1 VGVLKACRPRKDLLS
16 GSINLEIFAASLG
29 QVADFYKEGK
39 KEGERACS
47 LYTDADA
54 FFSEGTH
61 FTEDMKMILRDVF
74 SRLSGDTTA
83 STLKRLETGFGGG
96 KTHTL
101 IACLHLAKKGK
112 ELASYVSGFI
122 EKDLLPEPGAVDVV
136 AIVGDD
142 VPIKKT
148 QGTELKP
155 YPLWAEIARQLGGT
169 DLSDVASYLDRLD
182 SPDKAFFERLFGGR
196 KVLILIDELAH
207 YATRWAFAYPQA
219 KPMLSTFF
227 MSLLEYASRHPS
239 IAIVVT
245 LAGLDDALSAQ
256 TAELSN
262 IFSNTSSEFSSQAL
276 DSGQIL
282 ALQQDATRDLTSI
295 LARRESVVVPVKA
308 GDLSAV
314 LGKRLF
320 EHIDREE
327 AIRTVE
333 AYRELYERSAS
344 LFSGSLQIESFLE
357 DMRMTY
363 PFHPSMLRLLNEK
376 LSTVPTFQKT
386 RGVLR
391 ILTLAVRALWRS
403 GNDVPMIH
411 PGHLDFIDARTVDE
425 LLGRTNNTSMIPVLN
440 ADIGTADTPA
450 LQGGR
455 SNAERADQENPHP
468 DRIPYHVLTWRTVFL
483 NSLAGQ
489 AEGLASPVFGIG
501 ELDALL
507 AVAQPGL
514 TPAQVKQALEDIRT
528 KAFYLREKD
537 GRYYA
542 VSEPNVNLALSRI
555 RESIAEE
562 QILTELEAKAR
573 NLFGKSRQGFWVRT
587 DVTAPQDLPDKQDRS
602 LLGVLSIRL
611 AEVDPAAFITTAGKG
626 VPRLYQNSVFLFIPE
641 TARILHPSEE
651 RRLIPEGE
659 EHRERAKLEL
669 YILARNVL
677 ATRILK
683 DNPQNYGI
691 PVSQVKEIDFPK
703 LDNDLER
710 RVSLA
715 YRFLAYPVK
724 EGIFALKEIRTAG
737 GEGGD
742 AQFEQIRTVL
752 KENGEI
758 IPSGP
763 VTKEILHELQSLF
776 FADGDHLSLGR
787 IREKFHVN
795 RGWPVLEDPEC
806 LPLIVREG
814 VKRGFWCL
822 VGKFDE
828 KTGEP
833 GKFYGAETPEIPI
846 DEELRDED
854 ILVTV
859 QGARERRWGGQSGP
873 TKEEIRCLVESA
885 TEEKK
890 VLNVAQIQE
899 HVKGLRDDAPEETI
913 NETLVDLARKGELF
927 AYEGDPEQSEEPSKL
942 LFGAEA
948 VRMTPTPDLVVITR
962 GEAVRRGWLAE
973 KSNSLMLSGPEG
985 LTVFSS
991 GFLKK
996 LGSFYI
1002 RGAKTHFKRFEVI
1015 EFELPAGGRFSLMLE
1030 DVPPEGMKRL
1040 GELFEILGDMLIP
1053 SSESEL
1059 VVEIENPD
1067 ETCPVVRELRRA
1079 LQGKE

>member
-1 VGVLKACRPRKDLLS
+1 MGVLKACQPRKDLLS
-16 GSINLEIFAASLG
+16 GSINMEIFTASLS
-29 QVADFYKEGK
+29 QVANFYKGQK
-39 KEGERACS
+39 S
-47 LYTDADA
+47 VHLLYTDASA
-54 FFSEGTH
+54 FFSEGTY
-61 FTEDMKMILRDVF
+61 FTEDMKMILRDVVF
-74 SRLSGDTTA
+74 RLGGDTTA
-83 STLKRLETGFGGG
+83 SALKRLETGFGGG

-112 ELASYVSGFI
+112 ELASYVSEFI
-122 EKDLLPEPGAVDVV
+122 EEDLLPEPGTVDVV
-136 AIVGDD
+136 AIAGDA
-142 VPIKKT
+142 VPVKET
-148 QGTELKP
+148 RGSELKP
-155 YPLWAEIARQLGGT
+155 YPLWTEIARQLGGT
-169 DLSDVASYLDRLD
+169 DLSNDVASYLDRLD
-182 SPDKAFFERLFGGR
+182 SPDEAFFERLFGGR

-207 YATRWAFAYPQA
+207 YAARWAVAYPQA
-219 KPMLSTFF
+219 KTMLPTFF
-227 MSLLEYASRHPS
+227 MSLLGYASQHPG

-245 LAGLDDALSAQ
+245 LAGLHDAFSAQ
-256 TAELSN
+256 TAELSKTLSEL
-262 IFSNTSSEFSSQAL
+262 SNQPL
-276 DSGQIL
+276 DSGQAL
-282 ALQQDATRDLTSI
+282 SLQQDAARELTTI
-295 LARRESVVVPVKA
+295 LARAETVVVPVKA
-308 GDLSAV
+308 KDLSAV

-320 EHIDREE
+320 EHIDRNE
-327 AIRTVE
+327 ARRTVE
-333 AYRELYERSAS
+333 AYRQLYERSTS
-344 LFSGSLQIESFLE
+344 LLPGGLQLEPFLE
-357 DMRMTY
+357 EMRTTY
-363 PFHPSMLRLLNEK
+363 PFHPAMLDLLNKK

-391 ILTLAVRALWRS
+391 ILALAVRALWKS

-411 PGHLDFIDARTVDE
+411 PGHLDFMDARTVDE
-425 LLGRTNNTSMIPVLN
+425 LLGRTGNTSMIPVLN

-455 SNAERADQENPHP
+455 SNAERADHENPHP
-468 DRIPYHVLTWRTVFL
+468 DKIPYHVLTWKTVFL

-489 AEGLASPVFGIG
+489 AEGLASPVFGIN
-501 ELDALL
+501 EPDALL

-528 KAFYLREKD
+528 KAFYLREKN
-537 GRYYA
+537 GLYYA

-555 RESIAEE
+555 RESITEE
-562 QILTELEAKAR
+562 QILTELEVKAR
-573 NLFGKSRQGFWVRT
+573 NLFGKSRQGFLVKP
-587 DVTAPQDLPDKQDRS
+587 DVIGPQDLPDKQDRS

-611 AEVDPAAFITTAGKG
+611 AEVDPVAFITTVGKG

-641 TARILHPSEE
+641 TARILRPGEE
-651 RRLIPEGE
+651 GRLIPEGE
-659 EHRERAKLEL
+659 EQRERAKFEL
-669 YILARNVL
+669 YALARNVL
-677 ATRILK
+677 ATKILK

-691 PVSQVKEIDFPK
+691 SASQVKEIDFPK

-776 FADGDHLSLGR
+776 FADGDYLSLGR

-806 LPLIVREG
+806 LPLIAREG
-814 VKRGFWCL
+814 VKRGYWCL
-822 VGKFDE
+822 AGKFDE
-828 KTGEP
+828 KTGKP
-833 GKFYGAETPEIPI
+833 GKFYDAETPEIPI
-846 DEELRDED
+846 HEELSDED

-859 QGARERRWGGQSGP
+859 QGAKQRRWGIQSGP

-890 VLNVAQIQE
+890 GLRVAQVQE
-899 HVKGLRDDAPEETI
+899 HVKGLRDDAPEEII
-913 NETLVDLARKGELF
+913 NETLVDLARKEQLL
-927 AYEGDPEQSEEPSKL
+927 AYEGDPEQSEKPPKL
-942 LFGAEA
+942 VSGIEA
-948 VRMTPTPDLVVITR
+948 IRMTPTPELVVITR

-973 KSNSLMLSGPEG
+973 KPNALKISGPEG
-985 LTVFSS
+985 LAVFSS
-991 GFLKK
+991 GFLRK
-996 LGSFYI
+996 LGSFYT
-1002 RGAKTHFKRFEVI
+1002 RGAKTRFHRFDVT
-1015 EFELPAGGRFSLMLE
+1015 EFELPTGGRFSLMLR
-1030 DVPPEGMKRL
+1030 DVGPEGMKQL
-1040 GELFEILGDMLIP
+1040 GELFEILGDMLTP

-1059 VVEIENPD
+1059 IVEIGNPD
-1067 ETCPVVRELRRA
+1067 ETCLLVRELRRA